1 MLMTLS
7 QSDHG
12 YTVLRLRG
20 KLSGRNYVPTR
31 DAVIKAA
38 LDQPAA
44 VIIDVN
50 DLEVPHDAGWA
61 VFTSARWH
69 VQHCPQVVLALA
81 CNDPAVHQRLER
93 MSISHYV
100 PVFTSVAAATRA
112 VREGLCRYR
121 RHARTYVA
129 DHEFGLRVAE
139 SFMRHNLLQWSMQCH
154 IPVALTVA
162 KIFVENALRHA
173 AGGCDLRLETVD
185 EDVIIAVSDT
195 STVPAARC
203 EPVDGSMPKGLDIVD
218 AICRHWGSIPTTTG
232 KSVWARVRPEDSIT
246 GIDRL
251 LRSEV
256 DAG

>member
-7 QSDHG
+7 KSDHG

-20 KLSGRNYVPTR
+20 KLNARTYVPTR

-38 LDQPAA
+38 LDNPTA

-50 DLEVPHDAGWA
+50 DLEVPDESSWA

-69 VQHCPQVVLALA
+69 TQHLPQVALALA
-81 CNDPAVHQRLER
+81 CGDPAVHQRLER

-100 PVFTSVAAATRA
+100 PVFTGVAAATRA
-112 VREGLCRYR
+112 IREGLCRNR

-129 DHEFGLRVAE
+129 EHEFGLRVAE
-139 SFMRHNLLQWSMQCH
+139 SFMRHHLAQWSMQCH
-154 IPVALTVA
+154 LPVALTVA
-162 KIFVENALRHA
+162 TVFVENALRHA
-173 AGGCDLRLETVD
+173 KGGCDLRLETLD
-185 EDVIIAVSDT
+185 EDVLIAVSDS
-195 STVPAARC
+195 STVPAIRR
-203 EPVDGSMPKGLDIVD
+203 EDGGMPRGLDIVD
-218 AICRHWGSIPTTTG
+218 AICRHWGSTATATG

-251 LRSEV
+251 IRREV
-256 DAG
+256 YAG